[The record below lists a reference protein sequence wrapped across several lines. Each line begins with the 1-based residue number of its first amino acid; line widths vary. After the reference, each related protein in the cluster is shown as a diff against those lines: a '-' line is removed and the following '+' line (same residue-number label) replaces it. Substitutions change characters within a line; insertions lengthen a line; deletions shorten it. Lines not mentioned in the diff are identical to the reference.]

1 MRAGVACQRQTLPDM
16 CSTPAYSKP
25 VHTLTASSTRVDEQ
39 IKGRVLGVHTEVTK
53 FGTVKAIAVMVDKD
67 RKFDLK
73 SVLVHEAWAPDD
85 QARLRKTFE
94 PVRGKVVAITNAKIV
109 ARGKSV
115 VFFDTAIK
123 SAFDQH
129 TGVSVC
135 PEDDDYP
142 SQLPCLPNLKS
153 VTSISH
159 ACMVSL
165 LASVAEEGQAVN
177 RHVSS
182 SVKKPV
188 ANLRIATGTTIMAA
202 AFWER
207 LAETMG
213 AAKVGQVYRLDWML
227 LKQEA
232 DGKYSLSSVAATAV
246 ALEQGEAATALQ
258 GSLADPSE
266 MVCISTRHSQTY
278 ADKMKKKHAQADLY
292 SLAEIES
299 LQIRTPC
306 VLLVPACYV
315 LDARGMTADSQNRAW
330 YIGCTQ
336 CKRQVESDSWNS
348 DSTQCKTHMHCPQH
362 GANKGQKIYA
372 GSVMLADPSHKLELA
387 VWDDMLRR
395 LIKNF
400 LGHEDMDSESVMEDL
415 RAALQGIELV
425 VRVGVAMKQYGA
437 SASFDLFDVAEQ
449 INSDGCLALYKTIV
463 HSFGPGLPGIVPACC
478 RHVIVNDLG
487 QLTVTAGD
495 AELLAET
502 VKLMVRV
509 VKHEDLKVPDG
520 IDALE
525 VSLKCECVCCK
536 KECLLYAAGVPQT
549 VQAYLRIAAGEH
561 LMAFLHT
568 AESDYKFPVGY
579 HVSLKDRTDVAI
591 DERVFKWQ
599 AAQVMN
605 RLSICDVPTET
616 DEKEINLK
624 RRQSMEALLTR
635 ERSQSKRLKIV
646 KTDDGSA
653 FI

>member
-1 MRAGVACQRQTLPDM
+1 MRTK
-16 CSTPAYSKP
+16 PAYLKP
-25 VHTLTASSTRVDEQ
+25 VHTLTASSTRVAEQ

-67 RKFDLK
+67 KKFDLK

-94 PVRGKVVAITNAKIV
+94 PVRGKVVSITNAKIV
-109 ARGKSV
+109 AKGKSV

-129 TGVSVC
+129 TVVSVC

-142 SQLPCLPNLKS
+142 CQLPCLPNLTS
-153 VTSISH
+153 VSSISH

-165 LASVAEEGQAVN
+165 LASVAEAGQAADRN
-177 RHVSS
+177 VSP

-188 ANLRIATGTTIMAA
+188 ANLRMATGTTIMAA

-232 DGKYSLSSVAATAV
+232 GGKYSLTSVAATAV

-258 GSLADPSE
+258 DSLAVPSE
-266 MVCISTRHSQTY
+266 MVCMSTRHSQTY
-278 ADKMKKKHAQADLY
+278 TDKMKKKHAQADLY
-292 SLAEIES
+292 SLEEILS

-348 DSTQCKTHMHCPQH
+348 DSTPCKVHMHCPQH
-362 GANKGQKIYA
+362 GANKGRKIYA
-372 GSVMLADPSHKLELA
+372 GSVMLADPSHKIELA

-415 RAALQGIELV
+415 CVALKGIELV
-425 VRVGVAMKQYGA
+425 VRVGVAIKQYDA
-437 SASFDLFDVAEQ
+437 SVSFDLFDVAQ
-449 INSDGCLALYKTIV
+449 QVNSDGCLALYKTIV
-463 HSFGPGLPGIVPACC
+463 HGFGPGLPGIVPACC
-478 RHVIVNDLG
+478 RHVMVNDLG
-487 QLTVTAGD
+487 QLTLTAGD
-495 AELLAET
+495 AELRAET

-509 VKHEDLKVPDG
+509 VKHGDLKVPDG

-536 KECLLYAAGVPQT
+536 KECLLYAAGRPQT

-579 HVSLKDRTDVAI
+579 HVSLKDLSDVAMQ
-591 DERVFKWQ
+591 EHVFKWQ
-599 AAQVMN
+599 AAQVVN
-605 RLSICDVPTET
+605 SIANPSKCT
-616 DEKEINLK
+616 DTDTRESKVK
-624 RRQSMEALLTR
+624 RRQSIESLFSNVR
-635 ERSQSKRLKIV
+635 PESKRQRLSMTV
-646 KTDDGSA
+646 NSNTC
-653 FI
+653 

>member
-1 MRAGVACQRQTLPDM
+1 M
-16 CSTPAYSKP
+16 CTKPVYLKP
-25 VHTLTASSTRVDEQ
+25 VHTLTASSTRVAEQ
-39 IKGRVLGVHTEVTK
+39 IKGRVLGVRTEVTK
-53 FGTVKAIAVMVDKD
+53 CGTVKAIAVMVDKD
-67 RKFDLK
+67 KKFDLK

-94 PVRGKVVAITNAKIV
+94 PVRGKVVSITNAKIV

-115 VFFDTAIK
+115 VFFDTPIK

-129 TGVSVC
+129 TVVSVC

-153 VTSISH
+153 VSSISH

-177 RHVSS
+177 RNVSS

-188 ANLRIATGTTIMAA
+188 ANLRMATGTTIMAA
-202 AFWER
+202 AFWES

-232 DGKYSLSSVAATAV
+232 AGKYSLTSVAATAV

-258 GSLADPSE
+258 GSLADHSE

-292 SLAEIES
+292 SLEEIER

-415 RAALQGIELV
+415 CVALKGIELV

-437 SASFDLFDVAEQ
+437 SVSFDLFDVAEQ
-449 INSDGCLALYKTIV
+449 VNSDGCLALYKTIV

-487 QLTVTAGD
+487 QLTLTAGD
-495 AELLAET
+495 AELRAET

-525 VSLKCECVCCK
+525 VSLRCECVCCK
-536 KECLLYAAGVPQT
+536 KECLLYMAGRPQT

-568 AESDYKFPVGY
+568 AESDFKFPVGY
-579 HVSLKDRTDVAI
+579 HVSLKDESDVAMQ
-591 DERVFKWQ
+591 ECVFKWQ
-599 AAQVMN
+599 AAQVVNSIAN
-605 RLSICDVPTET
+605 RSKCTET
-616 DEKEINLK
+616 DERESKVK
-624 RRQSMEALLTR
+624 RRQSIECLM
-635 ERSQSKRLKIV
+635 RSVRPEPKRQRV
-646 KTDDGSA
+646 TMTGDSSA
-653 FI
+653 F